1 MCTKI
6 MNKLIELEK
15 YSTGKNKKTYIMV
28 PFDHP
33 KYKFPLNLEDRLEY
47 LKNNSEVILSQ
58 KIKFKENISKKDKN
72 ILLEFK
78 LTKKPIKDEID
89 KLIEIGFNSK
99 NDTNWSC
106 LID

>member
-1 MCTKI
+1 
-6 MNKLIELEK
+6 
-15 YSTGKNKKTYIMV
+15 MV

-78 LTKKPIKDEID
+78 LTKKPNKNEIS
-89 KLIEIGFNSK
+89 KLIEIGFISK